1 MVRIVRL
8 SESGVLGV
16 QGRFC
21 RPCIF
26 CIIQRRVIDLLIGA
40 AQNQAIADR
49 FVSFFEYPQQA
60 WELISSPERTHALL
74 SQHAIVV

>member
-8 SESGVLGV
+8 SESGILGV

-26 CIIQRRVIDLLIGA
+26 CIIQRRVI
-40 AQNQAIADR
+40 
-49 FVSFFEYPQQA
+49 
-60 WELISSPERTHALL
+60 
-74 SQHAIVV
+74 